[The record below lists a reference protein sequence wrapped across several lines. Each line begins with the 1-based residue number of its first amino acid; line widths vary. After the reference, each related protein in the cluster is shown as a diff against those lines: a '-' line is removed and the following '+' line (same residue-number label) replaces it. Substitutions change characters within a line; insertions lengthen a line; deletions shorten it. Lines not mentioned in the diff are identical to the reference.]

1 MDLPTPGCVI
11 LLKDG
16 KKGIVRYA
24 GGTHFSSGEWIG
36 LELEEPYGKND
47 GSVKGERY
55 FECEMDY
62 GMFVRPVVV
71 SEILERPPEPAAKGD
86 SGNGAPARA
95 RAQTGVAAGS
105 AGTKKPG
112 AGDLAPA
119 DAKRHSVSASPSS
132 ALKAASQRPGLR
144 VC

>member
-1 MDLPTPGCVI
+1 MALPSPGCVI

-16 KKGIVRYA
+16 KKGIVRFA
-24 GGTHFSSGEWIG
+24 GSTHFSSGDWIG
-36 LELEEPYGKND
+36 IELEEPEGKND

-62 GMFVRPVVV
+62 GMFVRPAVV
-71 SEILERPPEPAAKGD
+71 SEILERPPKPAAK
-86 SGNGAPARA
+86 GAPARA

>member
-1 MDLPTPGCVI
+1 MDPPSPGCVI

-16 KKGIVRYA
+16 KKGVVRFA
-24 GGTHFSSGEWIG
+24 GSTHFSSGDWIG
-36 LELEEPYGKND
+36 IELEEPEGKND

-62 GMFVRPVVV
+62 GMFVRPAVV
-71 SEILERPPEPAAKGD
+71 SEILERPPKPAAKGVT
-86 SGNGAPARA
+86 GNGAPARA

-112 AGDLAPA
+112 TSESA

>member
-1 MDLPTPGCVI
+1 MDLPSTGCVI

-16 KKGIVRYA
+16 KKGIVRFV
-24 GGTHFSSGEWIG
+24 GGTHFSSGDWIG
-36 LELEEPYGKND
+36 VELEGPDGKND

-62 GMFVRPVVV
+62 GMFVRPAVV
-71 SEILERPPEPAAKGD
+71 SEILERPPKPAAKGA
-86 SGNGAPARA
+86 SSNGAPARA

-112 AGDLAPA
+112 ASDPA